1 MITFLKV
8 LFGALCAYMVYVV
21 ISTSI
26 ESNLFQEWSYL
37 GSIPW
42 MTATLKDFYA
52 NTVVLFSWV
61 AYKEG
66 SSAQKLLWLVLFVC
80 LGSIAVTFYV
90 LLQLFKLKP
99 GQGVESVLLRAPGAS
114 SQG

>member
-1 MITFLKV
+1 MI
-8 LFGALCAYMVYVV
+8 YVV
-21 ISTSI
+21 VSTSI
-26 ESNLFQEWSYL
+26 ESSLFNEWSYL

-52 NTVVLFSWV
+52 NIIVLFAWV
-61 AYKEG
+61 AYKER
-66 SSAQKLLWLVLFVC
+66 SRALKAVWLVLFVC

-99 GQGVESVLLRAPGAS
+99 GEGIENVLLRAPVVTQS
-114 SQG
+114 